1 MQSYINCGNKSAE
14 EVTLVKKLYNRPDYV
29 LKTRL
34 ASIFIETE
42 LLVTV
47 DDVSSI

>member
-1 MQSYINCGNKSAE
+1 
-14 EVTLVKKLYNRPDYV
+14 V

-47 DDVSSI
+47 DDVSSIWTEKQKVLEIYDKIMEFNSLILVIRSS